1 MENINYNKFN
11 NIKDPAARVNKIR
24 KQNIKIFNSMKKYLD
39 DNKDKYAELMQNQL
53 KENILIIL
61 NIIDTNKLNKVVYS

>member
-1 MENINYNKFN
+1 MENINYNKFD

-24 KQNIKIFNSMKKYLD
+24 KRNIKIFNSMKKYLD

-53 KENILIIL
+53 K
-61 NIIDTNKLNKVVYS
+61 

>member
-61 NIIDTNKLNKVVYS
+61 NIIDTNKLTKVVYS